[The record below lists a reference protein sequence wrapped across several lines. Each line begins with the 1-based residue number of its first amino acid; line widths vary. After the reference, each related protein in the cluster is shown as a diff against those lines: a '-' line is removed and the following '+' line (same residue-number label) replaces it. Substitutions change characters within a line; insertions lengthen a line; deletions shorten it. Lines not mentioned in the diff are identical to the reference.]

1 MWWRIQG
8 VGVGGHKAGGEGGGG
23 SDEKKVIIKTVKK
36 ADRR

>member
-1 MWWRIQG
+1 MGDTRPG
-8 VGVGGHKAGGEGGGG
+8 VREGGGGG